1 MSQFNNRS
9 NLPDNN
15 NIESAMFADCISNSR
30 EIFKLIDSIL
40 PLESCLHYEVLPL
53 NLKANHFSLGM
64 LNPQNQ
70 DALNFIRSIA
80 NAFHYTLDIQLI
92 DAQTHQLLL
101 ANYLQNPPPEQIKE
115 TDHHQTIVE
124 PNFGLESSSQ
134 PNELPK
140 SRRLSDSAPTI
151 ISQPQETPSQFH
163 SKPKVE
169 LPMPLRDL
177 PPDLDFLRDLSD
189 QPVEEPLKSNIDAQT
204 HQLILEN
211 YLKNPTP
218 DKIRERD
225 HDQTIVEPNFG
236 LESSSQPSELPKSRR
251 LSDSA
256 PTIISQPQET
266 PSQPHSKPSVELPM
280 PLRDL
285 PPDLDFLRDLSDQPV
300 EAQPKSNI
308 DASKTLVD
316 FPLDFDLLRD
326 LPQQSKRRLPKSPV
340 DVSMTVT
347 EIPQEFRQQGQPIN
361 LDEKPNESEIIFSE
375 AQISNLIRETENS
388 RNNLEINNL
397 SILELQAEFVPKST
411 DFLADLTWEL
421 SWQELLDKALNSQV
435 DQLHLERYSDRG
447 KITASKDEIT
457 QSSLDQI
464 PLPIFCSAI
473 DQIKKIAKLST
484 SAIEKPSKVILEKL
498 HQQERILLRLEF
510 IPNSYG
516 EKVIVQ
522 ILRDKALKAYEQK
535 QMDKISEQALS
546 LAQQLEKTLRK
557 IQVCFESAEFTNLR
571 ELQGVQ
577 NRINQQLKLLDK

>member
-9 NLPDNN
+9 NLPGNN

-53 NLKANHFSLGM
+53 KLKENHFSLGM

-101 ANYLQNPPPEQIKE
+101 ANYLQNPPRDQIKE

-124 PNFGLESSSQ
+124 SNFGLESSSQ
-134 PNELPK
+134 PSELPK

-151 ISQPQETPSQFH
+151 ISQPEETPSQFH

-189 QPVEEPLKSNIDAQT
+189 QPEEALLKPNIDAQT
-204 HQLILEN
+204 HQLILKN
-211 YLKNPTP
+211 YLQNPTP
-218 DKIRERD
+218 DKIRKRD

-280 PLRDL
+280 RLRDL

-300 EAQPKSNI
+300 EAQ
-308 DASKTLVD
+308 
-316 FPLDFDLLRD
+316 
-326 LPQQSKRRLPKSPV
+326 
-340 DVSMTVT
+340 
-347 EIPQEFRQQGQPIN
+347 
-361 LDEKPNESEIIFSE
+361 
-375 AQISNLIRETENS
+375 ISNLIRETEDS
-388 RNNLEINNL
+388 RDNLEINDL
-397 SILELQAEFVPKST
+397 SILEVQAELVPKST

-421 SWQELLDKALNSQV
+421 SWQELLDKVLDSQV

-473 DQIKKIAKLST
+473 DQIKKMAKLST

-516 EKVIVQ
+516 ENVIVQ